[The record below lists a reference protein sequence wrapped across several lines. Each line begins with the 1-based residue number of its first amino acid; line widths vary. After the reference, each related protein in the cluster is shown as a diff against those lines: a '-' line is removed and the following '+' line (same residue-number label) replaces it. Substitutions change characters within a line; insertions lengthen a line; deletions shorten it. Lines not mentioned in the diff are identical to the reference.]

1 MLTCAL
7 SSRLA
12 VPTAPVVAAAV
23 PPVAVVFAAVA
34 VAAVATDLAAAVA
47 AAAAA
52 LLALLSTRRTSP
64 ALAHKPVG
72 LQHMDTIW
80 MDWRDTTKMGISREN
95 GTCNLI

>member
-1 MLTCAL
+1 M
-7 SSRLA
+7 SSPLA
-12 VPTAPVVAAAV
+12 APTALAVAAAV
-23 PPVAVVFAAVA
+23 PRVAVVFAAVA
-34 VAAVATDLAAAVA
+34 VVAVATDLAAAA

-80 MDWRDTTKMGISREN
+80 MDWRDTTKLGISREN

>member
-1 MLTCAL
+1 M
-7 SSRLA
+7 
-12 VPTAPVVAAAV
+12 PTALAVAAAV
-23 PPVAVVFAAVA
+23 PRVAVVFAAVA
-34 VAAVATDLAAAVA
+34 VAAVATDLAA

-80 MDWRDTTKMGISREN
+80 MDWRDTTKLGISQEN

>member
-1 MLTCAL
+1 M
-7 SSRLA
+7 
-12 VPTAPVVAAAV
+12 PTALAVAAAV

-34 VAAVATDLAAAVA
+34 VVAVATDLAA

-52 LLALLSTRRTSP
+52 LLALPSTRRTSP

-80 MDWRDTTKMGISREN
+80 MDWRDTTKLGISREN

>member
-7 SSRLA
+7 SSPLA

-23 PPVAVVFAAVA
+23 PRVAVVFAAVA
-34 VAAVATDLAAAVA
+34 VAAVATDLAA

>member
-1 MLTCAL
+1 M
-7 SSRLA
+7 
-12 VPTAPVVAAAV
+12 PTALAVAAAV
-23 PPVAVVFAAVA
+23 PRVAVVFAAVA
-34 VAAVATDLAAAVA
+34 VVAVATDLAAA

-80 MDWRDTTKMGISREN
+80 MDGRDTTKLGISREN